1 MSDSLAPAPLLPEE
15 ALDRLA
21 LQKLV
26 WTYCHAV
33 DRGDL
38 GLVRSLYHDDAIDDH
53 GAMFC
58 GSPDAYVAWLPTML
72 ANWQLMRHEIS
83 TMQFL
88 IAGEQAEGV
97 LSCTAWHRTADGRR
111 DVVAHGRYLDQY
123 HRASGVWRFRSRAL
137 VLDWAEE
144 RVVPAGVR
152 PNHGPDDGIATGR
165 PGADDPLY
173 ARLPLFR
180 ADRAARQPIT
190 N

>member
-1 MSDSLAPAPLLPEE
+1 VSDRLAPAPLLPEE

-38 GLVRSLYHDDAIDDH
+38 ALVRSLYHDDAIDDH

-58 GSPDAYVAWLPTML
+58 GSPDAYVAWLPAML
-72 ANWQLMRHEIS
+72 ANWRLMRHEIS

-97 LSCTAWHRTADGRR
+97 LSCTAWHRTA
-111 DVVAHGRYLDQY
+111 HGRYLDQY
-123 HRASGVWRFRSRAL
+123 RRAAGVWRFQSRAL
-137 VLDWAEE
+137 VLDWTEE
-144 RVVPAGVR
+144 RAVSAGAM
-152 PNHGPDDGIATGR
+152 PDDGIATGR
-165 PGADDPLY
+165 AGADDPLY

-190 N
+190 S